1 MCKPFVG
8 LTVMPDTDLVI
19 SATETLQ
26 LYCAMNLDI
35 TFITKSLTWKLNGG
49 SDVSECHFIIP
60 GFMFIDA
67 S

>member
-1 MCKPFVG
+1 MCKPSVG

-49 SDVSECHFIIP
+49 SDVSVSHFIIP
-60 GFMFIDA
+60 GFY
-67 S
+67 